1 MVFSG
6 KKSKRLSGW
15 TRVLFLLCFVW
26 ELGMGAKAFEMHNVP
41 VTVYAAEAE
50 DDETDVMKKESE
62 IASGDTATTGNG
74 EEVEYEVKPWEAK
87 DKFRFFL
94 CFVFAVGICIVAAFW
109 GDPRERLK
117 DKYKRARKQQAK
129 EEKKRKEQEARQAKL
144 EEEKKVQEEAEAWE
158 EEMKAK

>member
-1 MVFSG
+1 MGFSG

-15 TRVLFLLCFVW
+15 TRILFLLCFVW
-26 ELGMGAKAFEMHNVP
+26 ELGMGAKAFDMHNVP

-62 IASGDTATTGNG
+62 NVSGDTVATGNS
-74 EEVEYEVKPWEAK
+74 EEMEYVIKPWEAK

-94 CFVFAVGICIVAAFW
+94 CFLFAVALCIAIAFW
-109 GDPRERLK
+109 GDPRDRLK
-117 DKYKRARKQQAK
+117 DRYKRARKQQAL

-144 EEEKKVQEEAEAWE
+144 EEEKKAQEEAEAAE